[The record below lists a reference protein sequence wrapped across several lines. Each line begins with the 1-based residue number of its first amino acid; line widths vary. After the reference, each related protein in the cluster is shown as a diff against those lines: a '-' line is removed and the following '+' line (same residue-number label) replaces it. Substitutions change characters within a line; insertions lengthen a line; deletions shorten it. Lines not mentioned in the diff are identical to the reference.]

1 LDKDPETVYPRR
13 ILVMD
18 ISSVYYNSG
27 LKLEELLNSSDFDFC
42 HDIFGIRDNINRDS
56 TGTLNDRFLPRFAN

>member
-1 LDKDPETVYPRR
+1 
-13 ILVMD
+13 MD